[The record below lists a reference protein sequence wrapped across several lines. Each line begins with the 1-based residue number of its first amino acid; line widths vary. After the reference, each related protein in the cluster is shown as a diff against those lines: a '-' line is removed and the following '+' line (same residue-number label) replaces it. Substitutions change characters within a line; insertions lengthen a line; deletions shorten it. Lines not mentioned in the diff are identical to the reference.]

1 MTNDDSEIFHPLP
14 DMDAW
19 TDFWANNRDALDMDE
34 QTAFALAC
42 NQGLLVGGGAAPLIR
57 VGFVD

>member
-1 MTNDDSEIFHPLP
+1 MTEETFHSLA

-19 TDFWANNRDALDMDE
+19 ADFWANNRDALDMDE

-42 NQGLLVGGGAAPLIR
+42 NQSLLVGGGAAPLIR

>member
-1 MTNDDSEIFHPLP
+1 MTHQEPEFLALP

-19 TDFWANNRDALDMDE
+19 EDFWSNNADAIDMDRA
-34 QTAFALAC
+34 TAFALAC
-42 NQGLLVGGGAAPLIR
+42 NQSLLVGGGAAPLFR

>member
-1 MTNDDSEIFHPLP
+1 MDNEAEFFPLN

-19 TDFWANNRDALDMDE
+19 EDFWSCNGEALDMDK

-42 NQGLLVGGGAAPLIR
+42 NQSLLVGGGAAPLIC